1 MHADKLTKLPHQ
13 RDPRVA
19 AETLLEFGVVDGGVE
34 EEKLT
39 VATPRM
45 GVVRL
50 QEVCARLIA
59 PETIQMVRLDIEKMC
74 EKLV

>member
-13 RDPRVA
+13 GDPRVT
-19 AETLLEFGVVDGGVE
+19 AEPPLQFGVVDGGVE
-34 EEKLT
+34 EEKLA

-50 QEVCARLIA
+50 QEMCARLVA
-59 PETIQMVRLDIEKMC
+59 PETIQMVRLDIK
-74 EKLV
+74 V